1 MTPTELR
8 ERRRALGMSQAKLAA
23 ALGITET
30 RYQGWETG
38 RNGIPPFLHLAL
50 DALEMRVGS
59 NPYRRK
65 LTDREAQAILDA
77 RGKERGADLARKYQ
91 VSRAAV
97 SLIHAGK
104 IWTHLRPRAEDD
116 RGNTEPSP
124 FMRPPRLPLIEE
136 D

>member
-1 MTPTELR
+1 MTPTELK
-8 ERRRALGMSQAKLAA
+8 ERRQSLGLSQAKLAA
-23 ALGITET
+23 ALGISEN
-30 RYQGWETG
+30 RYQAWETG

-77 RGKERGADLARKYQ
+77 RGKQRGADLARKYQ

-104 IWTHLRPRAEDD
+104 IWTHLQPSAKTDE
-116 RGNTEPSP
+116 EHSP
-124 FMRPPRLPLIEE
+124 FMSPPRLSHIEE